1 MLQRVEEEGGGWDWE
16 GEEGWEVGVE
26 LVEEVMAKEDN
37 SFQMKSEQ
45 P

>member
-1 MLQRVEEEGGGWDWE
+1 MLQREEEEEGGGEWE
-16 GEEGWEVGVE
+16 GEEEWEAE

-37 SFQMKSEQ
+37 NFQMKSEQ